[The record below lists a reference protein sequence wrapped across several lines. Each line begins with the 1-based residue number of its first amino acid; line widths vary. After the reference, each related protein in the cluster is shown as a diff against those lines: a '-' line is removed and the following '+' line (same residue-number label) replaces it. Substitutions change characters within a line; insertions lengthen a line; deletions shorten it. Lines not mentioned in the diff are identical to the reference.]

1 MGRFDSVKRKVEK
14 PTWKV
19 YLDMIENKK
28 MSVRVDMQYVNKNYK
43 NTFYIQ
49 VKYSDYETDNLPDKN
64 FLDDLAIFEEKVLE
78 IVRKTFD
85 NNVVFLGTA
94 TFGGSSYITFASDL
108 DIRWRDFINS
118 MVDKNII
125 AGVYQNDNM
134 GYYNKVLYPDFMR

>member
-1 MGRFDSVKRKVEK
+1 MGIFDSVKRKTEK

-134 GYYNKVLYPDFMR
+134 GYYNKILYPDFMR